1 MLPLVEIPNKVI
13 EIIFKFIK
21 EAKIDNINIEQA
33 ILFGSYAKGTQNKYS
48 DIDLAVVSADFEGN
62 RFKDNLK
69 LAEAKLRTSID
80 LETHPFRIQDF
91 SIDNLFVK
99 EILKEGIRLV

>member
-1 MLPLVEIPNKVI
+1 MVEIPNKVI

-80 LETHPFRIQDF
+80 LETHPFKTLDF
-91 SIDNLFVK
+91 TIDNLFVK

>member
-1 MLPLVEIPNKVI
+1 MVEIPNKIIEVI
-13 EIIFKFIK
+13 LKFIK

-80 LETHPFRIQDF
+80 LETHPFKTQEF
-91 SIDNLFVK
+91 TIDNLFVK
-99 EILKEGIRLV
+99 EILKEGIRLF